1 MKISE
6 TINAARLR
14 ASVFLRERKE
24 RAAERKAAKQAA
36 MLRDQHAHSRFW
48 LLNVP
53 AFATIC
59 AASVEWYW
67 AVLFCLAATGRLAV
81 DWATSIGSNVAPA
94 GAWHFSL
101 DIQNVAVLVGL
112 VLATAPIVM
121 LSMVWLPVQF
131 AMRGAGRWRR
141 GTLITVGILANLLV
155 IVSGTVVMNMNRQG
169 QVREAL
175 VTEQRGD
182 AGRAAIVARRDA
194 VHQRWVTLTEPSNTT
209 LQAQAARAGV
219 AGWDAYIATAR
230 QQAQAGTITPQRL
243 ALIERARGSAVAAEA
258 YQAQEDA
265 LTGQIAAAA
274 PAAAT
279 QAHVQDDVGA
289 GMDWFAQRVEVYRPP
304 FVALICTL
312 IGIFGAWWT
321 LAMLERLN
329 PRDVLRSGWASEAER
344 IEDLRAEEPV
354 VPQPMKPARE
364 VVTDA
369 ETGEEMVKVKP
380 HWRKLKKG
388 KPQRVD
394 VTPEPEPDETGV
406 PPELDGRDSALRAA
420 SEKVELP
427 LSVNGTEAVGDRVE
441 EQGRVVGG
449 AEPKQ
454 DSGQEGARQ
463 SDQQEQRE
471 PDQPELSEQT
481 YSSDDLDALLAPEP
495 PVDAPDAEPES
506 DASAGDDGEGEHSTA
521 PTAPQE
527 TATDE
532 PIEEAAMV
540 NADPEQP
547 EDREP
552 SGQVKHHDPR
562 EEPETDPARLIAAVA
577 AE

>member
-1 MKISE
+1 MQIKE
-6 TINAARLR
+6 RLDALRLR
-14 ASVFLRERKE
+14 AGAIWREHRERVAEKK
-24 RAAERKAAKQAA
+24 AEREAKRSHDA
-36 MLRDQHAHSRFW
+36 HAHSRFW

-53 AFATIC
+53 ALATIC
-59 AASVEWYW
+59 AATVEWYW

-81 DWATSIGSNVAPA
+81 DWATAVGSDTHPA

-112 VLATAPIVM
+112 ILATMPIVM

-141 GTLITVGILANLLV
+141 GTLIAVGILANLLV
-155 IVSGTVVMNMNRQG
+155 IISGTVVMNQNRQG
-169 QVREAL
+169 QVREGM
-175 VTEQRGD
+175 VIEQRAD

-230 QQAQAGTITPQRL
+230 QQATAGTITPQRL

-258 YQAQEDA
+258 YQQQEDA

-274 PAAAT
+274 PVAAT
-279 QAHVQDDVGA
+279 QAHVQDDVGQ

-304 FVALICTL
+304 FVAFICTL

-321 LAMLERLN
+321 LAMLEHLN

-344 IEDLRAEEPV
+344 IEDLRSEASI
-354 VPQPMKPARE
+354 VPEPMKPARE

-369 ETGEEMVKVKP
+369 ETGEELVKVKP

-388 KPQRVD
+388 RPQRVE
-394 VTPEPEPDETGV
+394 VTPEPLPDEVGV
-406 PPELDGRDSALRAA
+406 PPELDNRDSELRALA
-420 SEKVELP
+420 TETDNPVPQADVEEAVLA
-427 LSVNGTEAVGDRVE
+427 VNTEAVVDTPSEAITVE
-441 EQGRVVGG
+441 DAPREVLDNAQEVLSLEDEASLNAL
-449 AEPKQ
+449 AEPPI
-454 DSGQEGARQ
+454 DDNDA
-463 SDQQEQRE
+463 
-471 PDQPELSEQT
+471 SEQHDQ
-481 YSSDDLDALLAPEP
+481 SG
-495 PVDAPDAEPES
+495 
-506 DASAGDDGEGEHSTA
+506 GDDGEGEHLALPHETQAADDA
-521 PTAPQE
+521 PEAQ
-527 TATDE
+527 ADSG
-532 PIEEAAMV
+532 EEQQAV
-540 NADPEQP
+540 SDDEQP
-547 EDREP
+547 AEEVSDHHETPITQEDRLLAP
-552 SGQVKHHDPR
+552 P
-562 EEPETDPARLIAAVA
+562 VA